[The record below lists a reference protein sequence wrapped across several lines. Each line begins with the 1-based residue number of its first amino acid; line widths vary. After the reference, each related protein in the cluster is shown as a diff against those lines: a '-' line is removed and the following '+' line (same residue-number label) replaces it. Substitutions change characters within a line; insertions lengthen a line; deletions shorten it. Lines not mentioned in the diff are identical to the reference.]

1 MRETLRMMGRSP
13 GDKVN
18 DETAREICQRTGGAA
33 VLGGSIARLGNQYV
47 LGLNAVN
54 CRSGDP
60 MVEQQMRATV
70 KEQVLAAMD
79 KGAAKLRET
88 LGESLSSVQKFDT
101 RIEEATTPSLEA
113 LKAYSLARR
122 TQSEKGDVA
131 AIPLLKRAIELDP
144 NFAVAHANL
153 GVSYANIGEAKLAS
167 ESFQK
172 AYELRSRVSERERF
186 RVSAE
191 YYTFVTGEMEKANQ
205 TYEQLV
211 QAYPRDDEPPI
222 NLASNYSAMG
232 QYEKAVMEAL
242 EGLRLSPD
250 NGPAYAD
257 LACDYAYLN
266 RLDEA
271 KATYQRALAR
281 KLDFVG
287 LHVCRYGVAFL
298 EGDPTE
304 MQRQVVWATD
314 KPGAEDALLS
324 YQSDTE
330 AFSGHLGKARE
341 FSRRAIESARRSD
354 EKEAA
359 AEWQMN
365 AALREAEF
373 GNAAQARKEAASALA
388 LASTRDVQILA
399 ALVLARATESARAQA
414 MADALEKRN
423 PLNTVINDYWLPTIR
438 AAIEING
445 NKPAKA
451 IELLEVAHSYE
462 LGDPAPEVEFGGFL
476 YPAYVRGQAFLLLH
490 QGSEA
495 AAEFQKFLDRRSIV
509 VNCPL
514 GALAHLGL
522 ARAHALQ
529 GDTAKARAAFQD
541 FFVLWKEAD
550 PDIPVLREAKAEFA
564 KLK

>member
-1 MRETLRMMGRSP
+1 
-13 GDKVN
+13 
-18 DETAREICQRTGGAA
+18 
-33 VLGGSIARLGNQYV
+33 
-47 LGLNAVN
+47 
-54 CRSGDP
+54 
-60 MVEQQMRATV
+60 MRATV

-271 KATYQRALAR
+271 KAANWTLSACTS
-281 KLDFVG
+281 VG
-287 LHVCRYGVAFL
+287 MGLLSSKAIRRRCSAKWSGPQTSL
-298 EGDPTE
+298 ERRMPFSPTSPTPRPFQGTWE
-304 MQRQVVWATD
+304 
-314 KPGAEDALLS
+314 KHGNSPGA
-324 YQSDTE
+324 
-330 AFSGHLGKARE
+330 
-341 FSRRAIESARRSD
+341 RS
-354 EKEAA
+354 
-359 AEWQMN
+359 
-365 AALREAEF
+365 
-373 GNAAQARKEAASALA
+373 
-388 LASTRDVQILA
+388 
-399 ALVLARATESARAQA
+399 
-414 MADALEKRN
+414 N
-423 PLNTVINDYWLPTIR
+423 PLV
-438 AAIEING
+438 AAM
-445 NKPAKA
+445 
-451 IELLEVAHSYE
+451 
-462 LGDPAPEVEFGGFL
+462 
-476 YPAYVRGQAFLLLH
+476 
-490 QGSEA
+490 
-495 AAEFQKFLDRRSIV
+495 RRRRPQS
-509 VNCPL
+509 
-514 GALAHLGL
+514 G
-522 ARAHALQ
+522 R
-529 GDTAKARAAFQD
+529 
-541 FFVLWKEAD
+541 
-550 PDIPVLREAKAEFA
+550 
-564 KLK
+564 